1 MFSALKFPR
10 AKPAAVAQ
18 GGYACACSFL
28 NVRLRLFLFPRERKS
43 IYRLASKFV
52 LFRFVCFLCLGL
64 GFGKFEPAGSFFPRL
79 ASSGLRVRQG
89 LRPRGGPF
97 RGRPEVVNPAQVQFT
112 V

>member
-1 MFSALKFPR
+1 MFSELKFPR

-28 NVRLRLFLFPRERKS
+28 SVCLRLLLFPRKL

-64 GFGKFEPAGSFFPRL
+64 GFGKFEPAGSFFPCL

-89 LRPRGGPF
+89 LRSRGG
-97 RGRPEVVNPAQVQFT
+97 PEVVNPAQVEFT

>member
-1 MFSALKFPR
+1 MFVPQCAFAL
-10 AKPAAVAQ
+10 V
-18 GGYACACSFL
+18 SFS
-28 NVRLRLFLFPRERKS
+28 ERKS

-89 LRPRGGPF
+89 LRSRGGPF
-97 RGRPEVVNPAQVQFT
+97 RGRPEVVNPAQALFRRFREV
-112 V
+112 